1 MFFKMRLEVSAIILT
16 RICKIQ
22 LHPNMQR
29 AVKLPGIHE
38 QIHFAEEE
46 ELKYQ
51 IKMKSGDKNYSNC
64 KEQFISYLS
73 IFYIT
78 SI

>member
-46 ELKYQ
+46 EL
-51 IKMKSGDKNYSNC
+51 
-64 KEQFISYLS
+64 
-73 IFYIT
+73 
-78 SI
+78 

>member
-1 MFFKMRLEVSAIILT
+1 MQNNKQIGVYNKMFFKMRLEVSAIILT

-46 ELKYQ
+46 EL
-51 IKMKSGDKNYSNC
+51 
-64 KEQFISYLS
+64 
-73 IFYIT
+73 
-78 SI
+78 